1 MKRQGGK
8 RVIKG
13 IGASP
18 GIAIGKAFVV
28 PAWEWD
34 FPDKAI
40 DVTDLAYEF
49 ERLYEGIR
57 SSKKELES
65 IKLEF
70 KETVGHEESA
80 IFDAHLAILEDPIFM
95 NEIQAIIERQ
105 YKAAEVAVKEVIDKF
120 VGMFDLI
127 DDEYMQ
133 ERAADIRDVGNR
145 LLKHLLGD
153 MDGEATPPTDHPY
166 ILVAK
171 ELAPSQ
177 LAQLDPS
184 KVLGIATML
193 GGKTSHTAIMARAMS
208 LPFVLGLEGKL
219 MKPIQTGDLLIV
231 DGMEGKVYV
240 NPGEA
245 IVSAYRERAE
255 QWHKQKE
262 RLQEI
267 ADVVPMTVDRKLVR
281 LMANINAEK
290 ELDQALRNG
299 ACGVGLFRT
308 EYLYMDRD
316 MPPSEEEQFEVY
328 RKTAEK
334 LGGKP
339 LVIRTLDIG
348 GDKRLDYMALA
359 KEENPFLGYRAIR
372 ISLDRPDFFKEQL
385 RAVLRASCYGNI
397 KLMYPMISSVEEVRA
412 ANELLEQAKRE
423 LAARGQPFNAK
434 LEVGITIEVPSA
446 VMVADALAKEVSF
459 FSIGTNDLIQYTLA
473 VDRMNETIANLYEP
487 FHPAVLQML
496 RMTVEAAKRAN
507 IPVAVCGELAGDV
520 KALPIWLGLGI
531 EELSI
536 SVQSI
541 LQVKDRLLQSD
552 QEESRKLLSEL
563 LTMSSAKEIH
573 ERLALEEQRFAVPAG
588 D

>member
-1 MKRQGGK
+1 M
-8 RVIKG
+8 IKG

-57 SSKKELES
+57 SSKDELEY
-65 IKLEF
+65 IKQEF
-70 KETVGHEESA
+70 KEVVGQEQST

-95 NEIQAIIERQ
+95 NEIQGIIERQ

-120 VGMFDLI
+120 VGMFDHI
-127 DDEYMQ
+127 DDEYMK
-133 ERAADIRDVGNR
+133 ERALDIRDVGNR

-153 MDGEATPPTDHPY
+153 MEEEAIPPTDHPY

-193 GGKTSHTAIMARAMS
+193 GGKTSHTAIMARAMA
-208 LPFVLGLEGKL
+208 LPLVLGMEGKL
-219 MKPIQTGDLLIV
+219 IKPIQNGDLLIV
-231 DGMEGKVYV
+231 DGVEGMVYV
-240 NPGEA
+240 NPEPA
-245 IVSAYRERAE
+245 IVERYRAKKEALL
-255 QWHKQKE
+255 KQKE
-262 RLQEI
+262 RLQQI
-267 ADVVPMTVDRKLVR
+267 ADIAPVTVDQKLVR
-281 LMANINAEK
+281 LAANINTEK
-290 ELDQALRNG
+290 EVEHALRSG
-299 ACGVGLFRT
+299 ALGVGLFRT
-308 EYLYMDRD
+308 EFLYMDRD
-316 MPPSEEEQFEVY
+316 SAPSEEEQFDVY
-328 RKTAEK
+328 RRVAEK

-339 LVIRTLDIG
+339 LIIRTLDIG

-359 KEENPFLGYRAIR
+359 KEDNPFLGYRAIR
-372 ISLDRPDFFKEQL
+372 ISLDRTELFRTQL
-385 RAVLRASCYGNI
+385 RAVLRASHYGNI
-397 KLMYPMISSVEEVRA
+397 KMMYPMIASLEEVRA
-412 ANELLEQAKRE
+412 ANAHLDSVKRE
-423 LAARGQPFNAK
+423 LTAEGIPYNAAM
-434 LEVGITIEVPSA
+434 EVGITIEVPAA
-446 VMVADALAKEVSF
+446 VMIADALAKEAAF
-459 FSIGTNDLIQYTLA
+459 FSIGTNDLVQYVLA
-473 VDRMNETIANLYEP
+473 VDRMNETIAHLYEP
-487 FHPAVLQML
+487 FHPAVLRL
-496 RMTVEAAKRAN
+496 LNMTVEAAKNAG

-552 QEESRKLLSEL
+552 QAECRKLLEEL
-563 LTMSSAKEIH
+563 LKLPTAKEIH
-573 ERLALEEQRFAVPAG
+573 ERLSEAERQYSVSASSCR